1 MNRHTKHI
9 ILCFFT
15 FCFSI
20 IGTSQVNWVE
30 GWSENQLK
38 QAIVRGDSQMNEA
51 EKEVI
56 FYCNLVRIDPKKF
69 MSTVLP
75 KYVESR
81 EIENSSYLISLRRD
95 LKKAN
100 ELPPFIANSELS
112 QVAKKHATN
121 SGNKGTIGHHNYT
134 QRFKHLNDIFSVD
147 GENCDYGNG
156 EAIDIVFSWL
166 IDEGI
171 ADLGHRKN
179 ILDPDFTH
187 TGVGISPHKE
197 YGVNAVMAYGKM
209 E

>member
-1 MNRHTKHI
+1 MNRHIKYVI
-9 ILCFFT
+9 FCFFS

-20 IGTSQVNWVE
+20 IGASQVNWVE
-30 GWSENQLK
+30 EWNENQLK
-38 QAIVRGDSQMNEA
+38 QANVNGNSQMNKV

-75 KYVESR
+75 KYIASR
-81 EIENSSYLISLRRD
+81 ELENSSYLISLRRD
-95 LKKAN
+95 LKKAHQ
-100 ELPPFIANSELS
+100 LPPFIADPDLYI
-112 QVAKKHATN
+112 VAKKHATN
-121 SGNKGTIGHHNYT
+121 SGNKGTIGHQNYT
-134 QRFKHLNDIFSVD
+134 QRYKHLNNIFSVD
-147 GENCDYGNG
+147 GENCDYGNW

-187 TGVGISPHKE
+187 SGVGIFPHKE
-197 YGVNAVMAYGKM
+197 YDVNAVMAYGKM